1 MIIPSGILW
10 LHNNHFQGETMNR
23 HSMKAIAIL
32 GAVCILPG
40 CASVS
45 GERMQ
50 PITVQTIHE
59 NTEVAGIGCT
69 LTNDAGSWFVTS
81 PASVAVHKS
90 TGDLAINCKKEAM
103 VGSQTVVS
111 KANGSVWGNILV
123 GGGIGY
129 IVDRNTG
136 AGFDYP
142 GTVTVM
148 MRRLGEVPA
157 AAAPTTPPS
166 VMNESTS
173 AAK

>member
-1 MIIPSGILW
+1 MQRNSI
-10 LHNNHFQGETMNR
+10 Q
-23 HSMKAIAIL
+23 AIAII
-32 GAVCILPG
+32 GAVCLLPG

-69 LTNDAGSWFVTS
+69 LTNDAGSWFVTT

-90 TGDLAINCKKEAM
+90 TGDMAINCKKEAL
-103 VGSQTVVS
+103 VGSQTLVS

-148 MRRLGEVPA
+148 MRRLGDGPA
-157 AAAPTTPPS
+157 PAGPVAPPTGMS
-166 VMNESTS
+166 ESTS